1 MKMSYF
7 RSFSPLLV
15 VFSTQ
20 ALADNWEQARN
31 NGQAIVALQSIDNL
45 FNSVQKNSAKKSTVG
60 TSYDWLHLYEGF
72 GLHLPVTFQ
81 HHQYSGQPKFD
92 YQQWQIQPAARLFLS
107 SAADFTLYSDWSRDA
122 SLSGEEQ
129 AEFIDDGQQVHWR
142 KHSVGGTLQLGHAP
156 ETQNLTLDIGTS
168 RLTQLVNDERINEH
182 NSNKAHVEYSIRFS
196 ENARALLSGEYRD
209 EEIRS
214 IQSQLTEV
222 GAGLLYR
229 WSGNQQFKLVVGTY
243 RRSSEY
249 TQQQNG
255 QFWQVSNDW
264 QLSQQWQLGLSTSR
278 HSVLAQQNK
287 AISQLQTQHQ
297 LQLGYQPWQQHQF
310 QFMVSQKTLELE
322 QLQRRRQSLQWQAAW
337 RWHITDDWS
346 LLTSYRYRALELD
359 ASSDAVV
366 QNQAVVQVEW
376 RW

>member
-7 RSFSPLLV
+7 RSLSPLLV

-31 NGQAIVALQSIDNL
+31 DGQAKVALQSIDNL
-45 FNSVQKNSAKKSTVG
+45 FNSAQKISANKSSVG
-60 TSYDWLHLYEGF
+60 ASYDWLRLYEGF
-72 GLHLPVTFQ
+72 GLHLPVSLQ
-81 HHQYSGQPKFD
+81 HHQYSGQSELD
-92 YQQWQIQPAARLFLS
+92 YQQWQVQPSARLFLS
-107 SAADFTLYSDWSRDA
+107 SAADFTLYSQWSRDA
-122 SLSGEEQ
+122 SLAGEEQ
-129 AEFIDDGQQVHWR
+129 AEFIDAGQQVHWR
-142 KHSVGGTLQLGHAP
+142 THSVGGTLQLGHAP
-156 ETQNLTLDIGTS
+156 ETQNLTLDIGAS
-168 RLTQLVNDERINEH
+168 RLTQLLNEERINEH

-229 WSGNQQFKLVVGTY
+229 WTGNQQFKLVAGTF
-243 RRSSEY
+243 RRSSAS
-249 TQQQNG
+249 TQAQTG

-278 HSVLAQQNK
+278 HSVLAQQSQ

-297 LQLGYQPWQQHQF
+297 LQLGYQPWQQHQM
-310 QFMVSQKTLELE
+310 QFGVSQKTLELD
-322 QLQRRRQSLQWQAAW
+322 QSQRRRQSLQWQATW
-337 RWHITDDWS
+337 RWYITDDWS
-346 LLTSYRYRALELD
+346 LLTSYRYRSLELD
-359 ASSDAVV
+359 TTADAVV
-366 QNQAVVQVEW
+366 QNQAALQLEW
-376 RW
+376 QW